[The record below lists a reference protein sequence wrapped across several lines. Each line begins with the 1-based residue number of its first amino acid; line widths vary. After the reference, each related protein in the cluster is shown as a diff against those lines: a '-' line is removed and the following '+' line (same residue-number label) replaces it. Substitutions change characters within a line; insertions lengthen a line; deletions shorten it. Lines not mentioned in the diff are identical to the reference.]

1 MSSEDDD
8 YYEYFD
14 DIKSIS
20 IILVSG
26 GGDDLEYFDVAQGL
40 DPAILVNSEDFYDE
54 DFADDHE
61 DFDDTRELW

>member
-40 DPAILVNSEDFYDE
+40 DPAILVNSEDF
-54 DFADDHE
+54 DHE
-61 DFDDTRELW
+61 DFDDTRVQWW